1 METRVTLAFADG
13 DHDFWLPMS
22 RVVAFEREA
31 DTSIFAL
38 FHAIGE
44 SLGAAADGVKVLIGG
59 SNARIRH
66 CQSLIRNALIGG
78 GVSEQIAREMI
89 DVYCYPNRPAIH
101 DMALAWEI
109 LNAAIYGIKVEGS
122 KKKSEDDPSPS

>member
-1 METRVTLAFADG
+1 METRVTLPFADG
-13 DHDFWLPMS
+13 EHDFWLPMA

-31 DTSIFAL
+31 DCSIFAL

-44 SLGAAADGVKVLIGG
+44 SLGAAADGVKVLVGG
-59 SNARIRH
+59 SNARLRQ

-78 GVSEQIAREMI
+78 GAGEQAARDLV

-109 LNAAIYGIKVEGS
+109 LTAAIYGIKVDGS